1 MKKLNNKGYMLVEI
15 VLAAVISFSVAYY
28 LLNLTYKFKDKNE
41 DVLYT
46 KKMLSDKI
54 NITKNIMND
63 LNNRTVT
70 SVTCIDKSVDLSTY
84 NSDSMAQENIK
95 LSINSNTIE
104 YGITKEGSFK
114 TDDNSYYVKKIEDY
128 LEVGQI
134 TCITNNSI
142 ATIKIPLSNIYSDSV
157 EEVKLYIKINS
168 SQADNPSGT

>member
-70 SVTCIDKSVDLSTY
+70 SVTCMDKSVDLSTY
-84 NSDSMAQENIK
+84 NS
-95 LSINSNTIE
+95 
-104 YGITKEGSFK
+104 
-114 TDDNSYYVKKIEDY
+114 
-128 LEVGQI
+128 
-134 TCITNNSI
+134 
-142 ATIKIPLSNIYSDSV
+142 
-157 EEVKLYIKINS
+157 
-168 SQADNPSGT
+168 